1 MYIFIKQYKSLY
13 FLVLLCIFLYSIIDI
28 GKSILISIIFDSEQL
43 FLSMSS
49 IIQYVALFLFIYL
62 VMMILQQ
69 YLVEIL
75 KNKIRNHLN
84 RKLYLSYATLHIE
97 EFNNYDSNMIIN
109 EFQNEINLIIDQYV
123 SSKLNIFSLVILFIL
138 GSVYIGFLSSYILI
152 FLYICACI
160 TLLFNN
166 VFSKRLSRNQR
177 VLLDVQKNWI
187 KVVRNFCTNFKI
199 MKNYQLEEEFIT
211 VLDQTNKKLEKTM
224 IKFNGFMKVL
234 SAFNGGIS
242 QIMFFGTI
250 VFGLVLI
257 DYDML
262 TIGKLIGIIQT
273 SNMIIHPIY
282 NYANLRNNIQA
293 TKHILIRLNNKVSCR
308 KEKEKNIIKDY
319 IESIELHHLSFQYN
333 QKEVLKNINFRF
345 EKGKK
350 YLIVGES
357 GCGKSTLLEIIAKQK
372 ECPGIKINGLELS
385 KIDFSSYMQYVTYL
399 TQNHYILPFNLKK
412 NIILQKAYDKEKFA
426 YLFHKLKLDKFLNQL
441 DMHFNEDAYEM
452 SGGELQRINFA
463 RALYHKKDW
472 LLLDEA
478 FSAVDEQTMIS
489 LEKFILENDDLS
501 VIAISHKLVPEIVK
515 LYDVILKVSNGEL
528 YSYSAE
534 EFLHE
539 NKNMI

>member
-62 VMMILQQ
+62 VMMILQH

-84 RKLYLSYATLHIE
+84 RKLYLSYASLHVE

-123 SSKLNIFSLVILFIL
+123 SSKLNIFSLVFSFIL
-138 GSVYIGFLSSYILI
+138 GSVYIGFLSIYILI
-152 FLYICACI
+152 FLYICAFI

-166 VFSKRLSRNQR
+166 IFSKRLCRNQR

-199 MKNYQLEEEFIT
+199 MKNYRLEEEFIT

-224 IKFNGFMKVL
+224 IKSNGFMKVL
-234 SAFNGGIS
+234 YAFNGGIS

-308 KEKEKNIIKDY
+308 KEKEKHIIKDY

-333 QKEVLKNINFRF
+333 QKEVFKNINFRF

-372 ECPGIKINGLELS
+372 ECHGIKINGLELS
-385 KIDFSSYMQYVTYL
+385 KIDFSSYIRFVTYL

-441 DMHFNEDAYEM
+441 DLHFNEDAYEM
-452 SGGELQRINFA
+452 SGGELQRINLA